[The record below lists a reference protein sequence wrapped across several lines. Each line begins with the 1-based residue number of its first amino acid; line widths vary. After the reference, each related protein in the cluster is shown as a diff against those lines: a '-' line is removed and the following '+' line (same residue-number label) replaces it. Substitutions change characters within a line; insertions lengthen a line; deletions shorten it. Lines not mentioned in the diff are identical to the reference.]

1 MIELHHW
8 EPNSGSLALLVCLA
22 EKDLEYAGHY
32 VDMLRLEQHEPEFR
46 VLSPEGIVPLL
57 VTEGEAMTDSGLALQ
72 YLSDRYPEP
81 CLAPTDPAAWY
92 DLQAW
97 TAILDGRMGLADSVR
112 LLGWNLVMLKR
123 LPAEEL
129 DALSVG
135 VSRLPQKKQS
145 GWAQVQTEAE
155 ADEDQL
161 KLARERVVDVVG
173 KLEVALMRSDWL
185 VGDAYSIADILGFA
199 HAHCVPALLPEF
211 VNSKTAPRVI
221 EWLSRIAG
229 RDAVRAVLARSSGR
243 FAPGAFAAPGT

>member
-8 EPNSGSLALLVCLA
+8 EPNAGSLALLICLA

-32 VDMLRLEQHEPEFR
+32 VDVLKLEQHEPEFR
-46 VLSPEGIVPLL
+46 VLSPEGIVPVL
-57 VTEGEAMTDSGLALQ
+57 VTKDEAMTDTGLALQ

-97 TAILDGRMGLADSVR
+97 TAILDGRMGLADNVR

-129 DALSVG
+129 DAIIAG
-135 VSRLPQKKQS
+135 VSRLPTKKQS

-161 KLARERVVDVVG
+161 KLARERVEEVVG
-173 KLEVALMRSDWL
+173 KLEAALARSDWL
-185 VGDAYSIADILGFA
+185 VSDAYSIADILGFA
-199 HAHCVPALLPEF
+199 HAHCVPSLLPES
-211 VNSKTAPRVI
+211 VNATTAPRVI
-221 EWLSRIAG
+221 DWLSRVAE
-229 RDAVRAVLARSSGR
+229 RDAVRDALTRSSGR